1 VKKCQNHG
9 TPIFVIGSYRSGT
22 SVLTW
27 CLGQH
32 PKILALEETNWIAY
46 LSVYLD
52 NLFLLGTVNADYSN
66 ISSIGVTEGELYQH
80 FGRTVGNFIAENNDK
95 YIEAAKQRA
104 RRAPHL
110 VSELYSLTRNMSHRK
125 ERWID
130 GTPENSHFVY
140 GLNRL
145 YPDAKFIHILRNP
158 RDVAKSLQNFSKAGG
173 RDYGEEESYL
183 TWMRL
188 VRASVEAET
197 AFGSDKV
204 TRILYSDLVDRPKEV
219 LTHCLEFIDEPF
231 DESCLLPLNK
241 KINTSG
247 FNKTTSTE
255 EDVQGR
261 PYIMKASQFYQ
272 DLLQSQPQKSGTKEG
287 YLILQQKFKKFA
299 KQFRLEEINK
309 LSQWGQHLDVE
320 IEKRDKRIIDLQ
332 NEVEELGN
340 WGKSLDAA
348 VAERDLEI
356 LKLRD
361 KLKVNNE

>member
-1 VKKCQNHG
+1 MKKCHR
-9 TPIFVIGSYRSGT
+9 PPVFVIGSYRSGT

-27 CLGQH
+27 CIGQH
-32 PKILALEETNWIAY
+32 PRILALEETNWIAY

-52 NLFLLGTVNADYSN
+52 NLFLLGTVNAEHSN
-66 ISSIGVTEGELYQH
+66 ISSIGVMEGEFYQH
-80 FGRTVGNFIAENNDK
+80 FGRTVNNFIAENLDK

-104 RRAPHL
+104 RRTPHL
-110 VSELYSLTRNMSHRK
+110 ESEHYRLARAGSHSK

-158 RDVAKSLQNFSKAGG
+158 HDVARSLQNFSKAGG

-219 LTHCLEFIDEPF
+219 LAHCLEFIDEPF

-241 KINTSG
+241 KINSSG
-247 FNKTTSTE
+247 YNKTTSPE
-255 EDVQGR
+255 EDAQDR
-261 PYIMKASQFYQ
+261 PYILEASQYYQ
-272 DLLQSQPQKSGTKEG
+272 DLLQRQPQKSGNKED
-287 YLILQQKFKKFA
+287 YLVLQQKFVEFA
-299 KQFRLEEINK
+299 KQFRLEEIDK
-309 LSQWGQHLDVE
+309 LSQWGQALDIK
-320 IEKRDKRIIDLQ
+320 IEKCNERIIELQ

-356 LKLRD
+356 MKLRSELEGN
-361 KLKVNNE
+361 KE